1 MTFQSSDGEHG
12 VDELFQSGQKSQVD
26 FPSFF
31 LIPLGLLPYL
41 LLQRIHY
48 LRQSCKL
55 LQRGNKRIIAVM
67 ELEDG
72 DFGASK
78 FDEWKKY
85 QPTLPREAH
94 HDEILIREEDAVN
107 LPKVGVVVVGY
118 AVMLLERSVVF

>member
-1 MTFQSSDGEHG
+1 
-12 VDELFQSGQKSQVD
+12 
-26 FPSFF
+26 
-31 LIPLGLLPYL
+31 
-41 LLQRIHY
+41 
-48 LRQSCKL
+48 
-55 LQRGNKRIIAVM
+55 M